1 MRIFFIITRRR
12 CLGFRKF
19 FYYFLFSIINT
30 IRCAMENKEEKIV
43 RIRSKMLN
51 TLLIFNA
58 SRYNMKIMIVRKKGI
73 IG

>member
-1 MRIFFIITRRR
+1 
-12 CLGFRKF
+12 
-19 FYYFLFSIINT
+19 
-30 IRCAMENKEEKIV
+30 MENKKEKIV